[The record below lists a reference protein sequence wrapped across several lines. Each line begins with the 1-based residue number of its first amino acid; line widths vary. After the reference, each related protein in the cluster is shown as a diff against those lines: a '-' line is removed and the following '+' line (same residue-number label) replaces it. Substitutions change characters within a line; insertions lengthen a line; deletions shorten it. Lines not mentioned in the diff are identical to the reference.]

1 MEDVCQA
8 NYLVGL
14 YKDKLK
20 GDVYNVAHNSNTT
33 LNELLDI
40 IKTLSSNKDLP
51 IDKKDNFRVGDVFK
65 THADIDKIKKLNF
78 IPKTHIK
85 EGVELTYSWYK
96 TILKKYKNG

>member
-1 MEDVCQA
+1 M
-8 NYLVGL
+8 
-14 YKDKLK
+14 
-20 GDVYNVAHNSNTT
+20 
-33 LNELLDI
+33 
-40 IKTLSSNKDLP
+40 
-51 IDKKDNFRVGDVFK
+51 FFK